1 MTGGG
6 TTTFRVSKFG
16 EVISAKISLNGTQM
30 NCAGGRTPW
39 RSWLTC
45 EETLNGP
52 DVGNDFSGGD
62 NSKLTKQHGYVFE
75 VPVDSRARRVPM
87 AAGRFAH
94 EAAAVDPITGAIY
107 LTEDNFNF
115 ACGFYRYLPPRH
127 PLWTGRVLDGGELQM
142 LRVFGQSNAELAGPQ
157 PAGASYRCDWVT
169 IADPDPT
176 FPAGTTNDQ
185 ASQAVSKQGHDLGAA
200 LRPPRGRLLRPRHG
214 VLRVDAGWGPRPR

>member
-1 MTGGG
+1 
-6 TTTFRVSKFG
+6 
-16 EVISAKISLNGTQM
+16 M

-75 VPVDSRARRVPM
+75 VPVDSRTRRVPIK

-115 ACGFYRYLPPRH
+115 PCGFYRYLPPRH

-142 LRVFGQSNAELAGPQ
+142 LRVIGQPNAELFGVSSPAWNVSMRLGARSAEPGPHV
-157 PAGASYRCDWVT
+157 PG
-169 IADPDPT
+169 
-176 FPAGTTNDQ
+176 
-185 ASQAVSKQGHDLGAA
+185 GHDQ
-200 LRPPRGRLLRPRHG
+200 
-214 VLRVDAGWGPRPR
+214 